1 MDMNYEYY
9 DGLRG
14 WTDTKPGWHEC
25 VLPVL
30 NLDTHLEKYIDII
43 EWLYSNVAKC
53 ERHTR
58 WCITG
63 DTTASF
69 KFRYE
74 KDYILFTLR
83 WS

>member
-30 NLDTHLEKYIDII
+30 NLDTHLEKYIDMSKFLQDI
-43 EWLYSNVAKC
+43 
-53 ERHTR
+53 RH
-58 WCITG
+58 
-63 DTTASF
+63 
-69 KFRYE
+69 
-74 KDYILFTLR
+74 
-83 WS
+83 